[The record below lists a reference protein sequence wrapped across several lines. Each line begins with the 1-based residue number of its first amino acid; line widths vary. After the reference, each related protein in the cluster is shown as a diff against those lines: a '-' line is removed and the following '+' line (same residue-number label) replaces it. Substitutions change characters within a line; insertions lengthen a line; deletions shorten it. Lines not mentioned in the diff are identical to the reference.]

1 MLSLTPLLWTIP
13 FALADLPALELLDM
27 PATCE
32 DSDSWTCAAVY
43 DWTGNET
50 LAHGATWLIGKPLSI
65 LAIILGAVLIRWVA
79 SKAIDRV
86 TRRAENTP
94 LVGNKHG
101 FNRRAQR
108 AKSLGSLLKSVT
120 TTVVFGI
127 AFVMVLSELGLNVA
141 PILASAGVLGLA
153 IGFGAQNLVKDFL
166 SGVMMMIED
175 QYGVGDEVDLGEAV
189 GTVEHVALRVTRVR
203 DVDGTVWYVRNGEIL
218 RVGNASQNWAR
229 TVLDVNV
236 SYDQDLRKV
245 REVLQ
250 EVAHGLWDDEDYKD
264 VILEEPEVWGVQAL
278 TPDWVTVRVTLKTAP
293 LKQWG
298 VAREMRERI
307 KARFDHEGISMQV
320 PQRLFWQPGPGQ
332 QAPAGEAPE

>member
-1 MLSLTPLLWTIP
+1 MLSLTALLWTIP
-13 FALADLPALELLDM
+13 LGMFELPALGMFDM

-32 DSDSWTCAAVY
+32 DNDSWTCAAVY

-65 LAIILGAVLIRWVA
+65 LAIILGAVLVRWVA

-94 LVGNKHG
+94 LPGNKHG

-175 QYGVGDEVDLGEAV
+175 QYGVGDEVDLGEAI

-236 SYDQDLRKV
+236 SYERGPPQGARGAAGGRPRAVGRRGLQGRHPRGARGLGRPGTHPRLGHRARHPEDGPAEAVGRGPRDARADQGPLRP
-245 REVLQ
+245 RGHLDAGPPAAVL
-250 EVAHGLWDDEDYKD
+250 A
-264 VILEEPEVWGVQAL
+264 A
-278 TPDWVTVRVTLKTAP
+278 
-293 LKQWG
+293 
-298 VAREMRERI
+298 
-307 KARFDHEGISMQV
+307 
-320 PQRLFWQPGPGQ
+320 GPGQ
-332 QAPAGEAPE
+332 QASAGRRA

>member
-1 MLSLTPLLWTIP
+1 MLSPT
-13 FALADLPALELLDM
+13 FAHGVFPQAFFDM
-27 PATCE
+27 PATCR
-32 DSDSWTCAAVY
+32 DSDSWTCATVY
-43 DWTGNET
+43 NWTGNEQ

-65 LAIILGAVLIRWVA
+65 LVIIVGAILVRWIA

-86 TRRAENTP
+86 TRRAEIAP
-94 LVGNKHG
+94 LPGNRHG

-108 AKSLGSLLKSVT
+108 AKSLGSLLKSIT

-175 QYGVGDEVDLGEAV
+175 QYGVGDEVDLGEAI
-189 GTVEHVALRVTRVR
+189 GTVEHVALR
-203 DVDGTVWYVRNGEIL
+203 
-218 RVGNASQNWAR
+218 
-229 TVLDVNV
+229 
-236 SYDQDLRKV
+236 
-245 REVLQ
+245 
-250 EVAHGLWDDEDYKD
+250 
-264 VILEEPEVWGVQAL
+264 
-278 TPDWVTVRVTLKTAP
+278 
-293 LKQWG
+293 

-320 PQRLFWQPGPGQ
+320 PQRLFWQAGPGQ
-332 QAPAGEAPE
+332 QASPADAPE